1 MNSKQIQ
8 KELRVQRY
16 IVNKFVETLKPVL
29 VSDIAKECETSAKVI
44 HDICNQ
50 GSMSFDLI
58 KVDVWSGCGFTGRY
72 IQSNA
77 FQPSAVTLAQRIK
90 DGE

>member
-8 KELRVQRY
+8 KELQVQRY
-16 IVNKFVETLKPVL
+16 IVNKFVETLNPVL
-29 VSDIAKECETSAKVI
+29 VSDIAKECNTSAKIV

-50 GSMSFDLI
+50 GSMTFDLI
-58 KVDVWSGCGFTGRY
+58 KVDVWSGCNFSGRY

-77 FQPSAVTLAQRIK
+77 YQPSAVTLAKRIK
-90 DGE
+90 EAA